1 MIPRLPIRA
10 AVRWLGRRRAP
21 LLVAWRLTERCNLRC
36 RQCALWLDPP
46 EELSPREAEAYAREM
61 VAEGVLAVSLLG
73 GEVLLREDLGRLIAI
88 LDHGGVAV
96 RVTSNGILVPR
107 RLDTLR
113 RARLLK
119 LSLDG
124 PEEVHDSLRGQGA
137 YAGLMAGLEAARR
150 AGIPVQLNTVLSR
163 ELLPGIDAYLA
174 LVQRLACRVSFQP
187 LELRAGLSPRDLDEL
202 SPGPEDLRRVLA
214 RLAQLRRRGD
224 RRLVNSPGTLELMR
238 RWPATVPRRC
248 QAGRWFCRV
257 MSDGRVVACDEPWI
271 VDKVPAGETGSFT
284 AGVARMAAVGRCPGC
299 WRNNTLEINRA
310 LGGAGEA
317 LAAVSRLI
325 SGG

>member
-202 SPGPEDLRRVLA
+202 SLAYVLSIHKSQGSEFPCVVVPVHTQHYLMLQRNLLYTA
-214 RLAQLRRRGD
+214 VTRAKK
-224 RRLVNSPGTLELMR
+224 LVVL
-238 RWPATVPRRC
+238 V
-248 QAGRWFCRV
+248 
-257 MSDGRVVACDEPWI
+257 
-271 VDKVPAGETGSFT
+271 GSKK
-284 AGVARMAAVGRCPGC
+284 
-299 WRNNTLEINRA
+299 A
-310 LGGAGEA
+310 LGLAIRQIDTRQRNTA
-317 LAAVSRLI
+317 LRLRLQSEFARI
-325 SGG
+325 RNETDSV